1 MNNPEYL
8 RKLIDEELEKKL
20 ASIKDDCEPVLYES
34 ISYSILNRGKRL
46 RPVLMCLVAESVGL
60 DVDRILSPAMAL
72 EMIHSY
78 SLVHD
83 DLPCM
88 DNDDFRS
95 GKPTVHKKFGEEIA
109 VLTGDG
115 LLNLAMQTMTGAVLK
130 DQSLAKACL
139 LISDCSGYN
148 GMIGGQ
154 ILDMTPSELNK
165 DNILNM
171 YAKKTGALLDAA
183 ILTPLY
189 VIGADDDTINKYKKF
204 SEATGYAFQISDDL
218 LDYEKEKSE
227 GKVTLATIIGYDE
240 TKKIV
245 ESYKNIALNTLKEL
259 PNSEIIEKYI
269 TDIIARTE

>member
-1 MNNPEYL
+1 MNNPEYY
-8 RKLIDEELEKKL
+8 RRLIDEELDKL
-20 ASIKDDCEPVLYES
+20 FKAIKDDCEPILYDA

-60 DVDRILSPAMAL
+60 DVDRIIMPALAL

-95 GKPTVHKKFGEEIA
+95 GKPTVHKKFGEDIA

-115 LLNLAMQTMTGAVLK
+115 LLNLAMQTMLKAVLK
-130 DQSLAKACL
+130 DPSLAKACR
-139 LISDCSGYN
+139 LIADCAGYQ
-148 GMIGGQ
+148 GMLGGQ
-154 ILDMTPSELNK
+154 ILDMNPSELNE
-165 DNILNM
+165 DNVLNM

-183 ILTPLY
+183 ILAPLY
-189 VIGADDDTINKYKKF
+189 VIGADDDTIKKYKKF
-204 SEATGYAFQISDDL
+204 SEATGFAFQISDDL

-227 GKVTLATIIGYDE
+227 GKVTYATINGYNE
-240 TKKIV
+240 TKQAI
-245 ESYKNIALNTLKEL
+245 ESYKEIILNTLREL
-259 PNSEIIEKYI
+259 NNTEIIEKYVI
-269 TDIIARTE
+269 GIIDRAE